1 MKCPDGHEMV
11 RDYCSEKIDYVCP
24 VCGFIHRKESE
35 GMSGIYYAQDPLEW
49 CFECVRWGKTCK
61 GTDHPV
67 FCPKIDHD
75 EPEFME
81 NEVRE

>member
-1 MKCPDGHEMV
+1 MDEGDGMTS
-11 RDYCSEKIDYVCP
+11 DN
-24 VCGFIHRKESE
+24 
-35 GMSGIYYAQDPLEW
+35 IYSAQDPLEW
-49 CFECVRWGKTCK
+49 CFECDRWGKTCK

-81 NEVRE
+81 NGVRE